1 MKLFGK
7 IKCSRRRIRLA
18 AAVVAI
24 IVAFVIF
31 GLTGEKDSAITVR
44 SDTGS
49 RKEKNIETGSDES
62 RATNDASQI
71 DAGRPDSVQN
81 TSEAKITVDISGQ
94 VAIPGVY
101 TLEAG
106 ARLADLCEA
115 AGGLTSSADLDA
127 INRAGILTDGQK
139 VYIPEQGEN
148 LSTSPS
154 DAGVAPGLVNINTAN
169 IDELQ
174 RIPGVGP
181 VTASRI
187 IEYRD
192 EYGGFGKIEDIKNVS
207 GIGEKT
213 FLKMKP
219 AICV

>member
-1 MKLFGK
+1 M
-7 IKCSRRRIRLA
+7 
-18 AAVVAI
+18 
-24 IVAFVIF
+24 
-31 GLTGEKDSAITVR
+31 
-44 SDTGS
+44 
-49 RKEKNIETGSDES
+49 
-62 RATNDASQI
+62 
-71 DAGRPDSVQN
+71 QN

>member
-18 AAVVAI
+18 AAVVAV

-81 TSEAKITVDISGQ
+81 TSETKITVDISGQ

-148 LSTSPS
+148 LSTLPS

>member
-18 AAVVAI
+18 AAVVAV

-127 INRAGILTDGQK
+127 INRANEEIG
-139 VYIPEQGEN
+139 
-148 LSTSPS
+148 
-154 DAGVAPGLVNINTAN
+154 
-169 IDELQ
+169 
-174 RIPGVGP
+174 R
-181 VTASRI
+181 ASCR
-187 IEYRD
+187 ER
-192 EYGGFGKIEDIKNVS
+192 V
-207 GIGEKT
+207 
-213 FLKMKP
+213 
-219 AICV
+219 

>member
-18 AAVVAI
+18 AAVVAV
-24 IVAFVIF
+24 IVAFVFF

-49 RKEKNIETGSDES
+49 RKEKNIETGSDKS

-148 LSTSPS
+148 LSTLPS

>member
-18 AAVVAI
+18 AAVVAV
-24 IVAFVIF
+24 IVAFVFF

-148 LSTSPS
+148 LSTLPS

>member
-18 AAVVAI
+18 AAVVAV

-154 DAGVAPGLVNINTAN
+154 DTGVAPGLVNINTAN

>member
-18 AAVVAI
+18 AAVVAV

-71 DAGRPDSVQN
+71 DAGRPD
-81 TSEAKITVDISGQ
+81 SEAKITVDISGQ

>member
-18 AAVVAI
+18 AAVVAV

-94 VAIPGVY
+94 VAIPGR
-101 TLEAG
+101 G
-106 ARLADLCEA
+106 
-115 AGGLTSSADLDA
+115 
-127 INRAGILTDGQK
+127 
-139 VYIPEQGEN
+139 
-148 LSTSPS
+148 
-154 DAGVAPGLVNINTAN
+154 
-169 IDELQ
+169 
-174 RIPGVGP
+174 
-181 VTASRI
+181 
-187 IEYRD
+187 
-192 EYGGFGKIEDIKNVS
+192 
-207 GIGEKT
+207 
-213 FLKMKP
+213 
-219 AICV
+219 